1 MSAMPIRHF
10 DESRRNVLQRL
21 EDLVG
26 QPSIERALLSPDIF
40 ARIRAALWVS
50 GEWTAEQQDA
60 LAADLAQAAGPFWG
74 GLWMN
79 ATKTS
84 SADRA
89 VFDEL
94 WEEGARHSD
103 KIRINERH
111 RSLSVWLRR
120 PLTPPWSADVEP
132 PEGSPIVS
140 FYAFKGGAGR
150 STALA
155 IFAAQRA
162 HAGERVVVIDLDLAA
177 PGLGPL
183 LTEANAVQYGVV
195 DYWLERP
202 LLNEDVDLRDY
213 YVRVSSPAVIGKG
226 AIFVFPAGRFDE
238 NYLLKLARLDFTPS
252 AGAEHPLE
260 TLLQQIRADDEL
272 RPDWILLDAR
282 AGLSE
287 SAGFALGG
295 LAHLNVLFGN
305 TSTASWS
312 GLRQAIRRL
321 GAERALRGLPQEQC
335 LLVQSMVPAN
345 PQIAHL
351 AQDDFRRNAQLT
363 FEQEYYLPDPDDPEE
378 DSQWYLRDMD
388 SRDAPHIPV
397 SLFYSEQVAF
407 FAQVEDLIAYGLNAK
422 DYQELGA
429 RIVNRFPR
437 VVR

>member
-1 MSAMPIRHF
+1 MSNMPIRHF
-10 DESRRNVLQRL
+10 DEARRNVLQWL
-21 EDLVG
+21 EELVL

-40 ARIRAALWVS
+40 ARIRVALWVS
-50 GEWTAEQQDA
+50 GEFTATQQNA

-74 GLWMN
+74 GLWVN
-79 ATKTS
+79 SIETS
-84 SADRA
+84 NADRA

-103 KIRINERH
+103 KIRVNERH
-111 RSLSVWLRR
+111 RSLSVWLRH
-120 PLTPPWSADVEP
+120 PLAPPWSADAEP
-132 PEGSPIVS
+132 PEGPPIVS
-140 FYAFKGGAGR
+140 FYAFKGGVGR

-162 HAGERVVVIDLDLAA
+162 QAGERVVVIDLDLAA

-183 LTEANAVQYGVV
+183 LTEPDAVQYGIV

-202 LLNEDVDLRDY
+202 LLKEDVDLRDY
-213 YVRVSSPAVIGKG
+213 YTRVSSPAIIGEG

-238 NYLLKLARLDFTPS
+238 TYLLKLARLDFTPS
-252 AGAEHPLE
+252 AGAEHPLT
-260 TLLQQIRADDEL
+260 TLLRQIRADDEL

-295 LAHLNVLFGN
+295 LAHLNILFGN

-321 GAERALRGLPQEQC
+321 GAERALRELPQEQC

-345 PQIAHL
+345 PQIANL
-351 AQDDFRRNAQLT
+351 AQNDFRRNAQLT

-388 SRDAPHIPV
+388 SRDAPHVPV
-397 SLFYSEQVAF
+397 SLFYSEQIAF
-407 FAQVEDLIAYGLNAK
+407 FVYLQDLIKYGLKAD
-422 DYQELGA
+422 DYRELGA
-429 RIVNRFPR
+429 RIINRFPR
-437 VVR
+437 SAR